1 MGDDGP
7 RSGPRGDDIRSSET
21 DTARSAADEGSSTG
35 AGDSPGNRNEAVG
48 KQASHGRAA
57 DSGASEERG
66 AAMDDRGSSGGRG
79 PNGGTDADGGGGSWM
94 LYLYDL
100 LSSVG
105 IVILIGA
112 LLFAASGIW
121 PPMVAVESGSMEPVM
136 ERGDLV
142 FVMESER
149 FPGPGAHESG
159 VVTAQ
164 AGQDTGY
171 EKFDG
176 SGDVI
181 VYKPDGSDYRTPVIH
196 RAMFWVEEG
205 ENWAEKANP
214 EYLPENAVCDGAGE
228 AVQNGTDIPSCPAPH
243 AGFITKGDAN
253 AHYDQVNGIVRG
265 PVKPAWVVGTAEH
278 AVPYLGNI
286 RLNAQASATDN
297 RTVMASATAD

>member
-7 RSGPRGDDIRSSET
+7 QSGPRGGDIRNSE
-21 DTARSAADEGSSTG
+21 ADISQS
-35 AGDSPGNRNEAVG
+35 AGDESSRQGAANSPENRNEVVG
-48 KQASHGRAA
+48 ERASHGRVA
-57 DSGASEERG
+57 DPGAREQRK
-66 AAMDDRGSSGGRG
+66 AAMDDHRSPGGRG
-79 PNGGTDADGGGGSWM
+79 PNGGRNWG

-105 IVILIGA
+105 IVVLIGA
-112 LLFAASGIW
+112 LLFTASGIW
-121 PPMVAVESGSMEPVM
+121 PPMVAVESGSMQPVM

-142 FVMESER
+142 FVMESDR

-181 VYKPDGSDYRTPVIH
+181 VYRPDGSDYRTPVIH

-205 ENWAEKANP
+205 ENWVEKANP

-228 AVQNGTDIPSCPAPH
+228 AVQNGADIASCPAPH

-265 PVKPAWVVGTAEH
+265 PVKPAWVVGTAEY

-286 RLNAQASATDN
+286 RLTAQASATEN
-297 RTVMASATAD
+297 RTIVASATAG

>member
-1 MGDDGP
+1 MEDDGP
-7 RSGPRGDDIRSSET
+7 QSGPQGDVRNSET
-21 DTARSAADEGSSTG
+21 DTARSAADEGPSAG
-35 AGDSPGNRNEAVG
+35 AR
-48 KQASHGRAA
+48 
-57 DSGASEERG
+57 GASEEQDAVGERANHG
-66 AAMDDRGSSGGRG
+66 RITDSGTDEQREVAVDSREPSGGRG
-79 PNGGTDADGGGGSWM
+79 PNGGANSDGGGKENWM

-105 IVILIGA
+105 IVILIGV

-142 FVMESER
+142 FVMESDR

-164 AGQDTGY
+164 AGQNTDY

-176 SGDVI
+176 HGDVI

-205 ENWAEKANP
+205 ENWVEKANP
-214 EYLPENAVCDGAGE
+214 EYLPEDAVCDGDAGR
-228 AVQNGTDIPSCPAPH
+228 NGTDIASCPAPH

-278 AVPYLGNI
+278 AVPYLGSI

-297 RTVMASATAD
+297 RTVVISPTAG

>member
-1 MGDDGP
+1 
-7 RSGPRGDDIRSSET
+7 
-21 DTARSAADEGSSTG
+21 
-35 AGDSPGNRNEAVG
+35 
-48 KQASHGRAA
+48 
-57 DSGASEERG
+57 
-66 AAMDDRGSSGGRG
+66 
-79 PNGGTDADGGGGSWM
+79 
-94 LYLYDL
+94 
-100 LSSVG
+100 
-105 IVILIGA
+105 
-112 LLFAASGIW
+112 LLFTASGIW

-136 ERGDLV
+136 QRGDLV

-205 ENWAEKANP
+205 ENWVEKANP
-214 EYLPENAVCDGAGE
+214 EYLPDNAVCERE
-228 AVQNGTDIPSCPAPH
+228 AVQNATNIASCPAPH

-278 AVPYLGNI
+278 AVPYLGAI
-286 RLNAQASATDN
+286 RLSAQAATGN
-297 RTVMASATAD
+297 QTVGQA